1 MAHAL
6 RIFIAL
12 ISLLIPVVSATAA
25 EKIEFGEGEYRLTA
39 ELYRPAGNGPF
50 PAIVAMHGCNG
61 LYDGAGRTRPHMVD
75 WADKLTAQGFAVL
88 FPDSFGSRK
97 LGSQCRVRARTV
109 QPYRERVADAQA
121 ARHWLQAQDWIQKD
135 RISLLGWSNGA
146 TSTLWTVRPR
156 AEVKDAHPDFRSAV
170 ALYPGCRRLSARAW
184 STRMPT
190 LILVG
195 AADDWTPARDCEQMV
210 AGARGRSAQTSIV
223 KYRDAHHSFDREN
236 LPLMELRGLAF
247 TPEGSGG
254 RAHIGGNAEARAD
267 ALKRVPEWLKR

>member
-1 MAHAL
+1 M

-12 ISLLIPVVSATAA
+12 ISLLIPIVPVMAA
-25 EKIEFGEGEYRLTA
+25 EKIEFGVGEYRLQA
-39 ELYRPAGNGPF
+39 ELYRPSGQGPF
-50 PAIVAMHGCNG
+50 PTIVAMHGCNG
-61 LYDGAGRTRPHMVD
+61 LYDAAGRMRPHFAD
-75 WADKLTAQGFAVL
+75 WGEKLAAQGFAVL

-109 QPYRERVADAQA
+109 RPYRERVADAQA
-121 ARHWLQAQDWIQKD
+121 ARDWLQAQDFVQKD

-156 AEVKDAHPDFRSAV
+156 LAIKDGRPDFRSAV
-170 ALYPGCRRLSARAW
+170 ALYPGCRRLSDSEW

-210 AGARGRSAQTSIV
+210 AGARGRSAQASIV

-236 LPLMELRGLAF
+236 LPLIELRGLAF
-247 TPEGSGG
+247 TPAGSGG
-254 RAHIGGNAEARAD
+254 RAHIGGNPEARAD
-267 ALKRVPEWLKR
+267 VLKRVPEWLKR

>member
-1 MAHAL
+1 MLHPA

-12 ISLLIPVVSATAA
+12 ISLLIPTLPATAA
-25 EKIEFGEGEYRLTA
+25 EKIEFGVGEYRLSA
-39 ELYRPAGNGPF
+39 QLYRPAGAGPF
-50 PAIVAMHGCNG
+50 PTVVAMHGCNG
-61 LYDGAGRTRPHMVD
+61 FYDAAGQPRPHFAD
-75 WADKLTAQGFAVL
+75 WGEKLAAQGFAVL

-121 ARHWLQAQDWIQKD
+121 ARAWLQAQDFVQKD
-135 RISLLGWSNGA
+135 RVSLLGWSNGA

-156 AEVKDAHPDFRSAV
+156 VAVKDGQPDFRSAV
-170 ALYPGCRRLSARAW
+170 ALYPGCRRLSERGW

-210 AGARGRSAQTSIV
+210 VGARGRSAQASIV

-236 LPLMELRGLAF
+236 LPLTPLRGLAS

-254 RAHIGGNAEARAD
+254 RAHVGGNADARAD